1 MQSKISDA
9 EREVDAA
16 RLLTS
21 RLAELSADI
30 KEKRRRLD
38 KAREDFREA
47 NFDAKIAEKNS
58 KSRSLDL
65 QRDELNI
72 ELRTLTTQA
81 GSRAKL
87 DVNRDQVKAKEMD
100 IRTTC
105 VSSPIHHCTPIILM
119 ILAGSRSAILGSA
132 SCSVSTLAQR
142 QWSRNSIALLCE
154 AFDFQK

>member
-1 MQSKISDA
+1 M
-9 EREVDAA
+9 
-16 RLLTS
+16 
-21 RLAELSADI
+21 AELSADI
-30 KEKRRRLD
+30 EEKRRRLD

-65 QRDELNI
+65 QREELNI
-72 ELRTLTTQA
+72 ELRTLTNQA

-105 VSSPIHHCTPIILM
+105 VLRLFMSIHGRMLM
-119 ILAGSRSAILGSA
+119 PLVG
-132 SCSVSTLAQR
+132 
-142 QWSRNSIALLCE
+142 
-154 AFDFQK
+154 